1 MREWLACLN
10 SSATWSK
17 LPRNKWKLCLLL
29 LMTVV
34 WLGHLICESRE
45 GKKTCGEAIQ
55 GEALVYQMSRQP
67 TVLALNCNLHNMCL
81 RKEMGTTVRRNWKLV
96 GRLLLWTIF
105 SQNPFRDSM
114 EDASRDMKGEG
125 GQLRVPAFFYLIGL
139 SLRGKKKW
147 RKRERKT
154 EMPEQR
160 ISHLKPEDMNLS
172 LNWQF

>member
-1 MREWLACLN
+1 
-10 SSATWSK
+10 
-17 LPRNKWKLCLLL
+17 
-29 LMTVV
+29 MTVV

-67 TVLALNCNLHNMCL
+67 TALALNCNLHNMCL

-105 SQNPFRDSM
+105 SQNPFCDSM

-125 GQLRVPAFFYLIGL
+125 GQLRVPAFFLPNWIVCHSEGKRNEG
-139 SLRGKKKW
+139 RGKEKLKCLN
-147 RKRERKT
+147 RE
-154 EMPEQR
+154 
-160 ISHLKPEDMNLS
+160 S
-172 LNWQF
+172 LI